1 MNNFYK
7 QLLLGLLPLLIGCSE
22 KSSVFE
28 CNGSIGTALSETE
41 ESYKI
46 VAERSV
52 TFSYNCTTLSPGAD
66 CLVSIGDTNVK
77 GLFSIGAMGRKNIA
91 NPLSDPAF
99 LFYMDTS
106 VLKFNLLNS
115 DGSRGSNWFSGKC
128 TKS

>member
-1 MNNFYK
+1 MGNFCK
-7 QLLLGLLPLLIGCSE
+7 QLLLGSLILLSGCSE

-28 CNGSIGTALSETE
+28 CRGSIGTTFSETE
-41 ESYKI
+41 ETYKV

-52 TFSYNCTTLSPGAD
+52 SFSYSCPTLSPGAN
-66 CLVSIGDTNVK
+66 CLVSIGDKNIK
-77 GLFSIGAMGRKNIA
+77 GLFSTDATGRRNIA

-99 LFYMDTS
+99 LFYIDTS